1 MAPADISEANR
12 LNFVKV
18 MDVMRNTSTWKA
30 VLASNKWYDEFAGGK
45 AFESYLKTHIP
56 EIKAFIAE
64 IGL

>member
-1 MAPADISEANR
+1 
-12 LNFVKV
+12 
-18 MDVMRNTSTWKA
+18 MDVMRNTSTWKT
-30 VLASNKWYDEFAGGK
+30 VLANNKWYDEFAGGK

>member
-18 MDVMRNTSTWKA
+18 MDVMRSTDTWKQ
-30 VLASNKWYDEFAGGK
+30 VLATNKWYDEFAGGK
-45 AFESYLKTHIP
+45 DFESFLKTHIP
-56 EIKAFIAE
+56 QIKAFIAE